1 MTSTHNGIS
10 SYKLSMNHKMKKKHF
25 TQMQKGDCKDVKK
38 AFGILQ
44 SKWLDFIK
52 SPYRLWEITT

>member
-10 SYKLSMNHKMKKKHF
+10 SYKLSMNHKMKKEHF

-38 AFGILQ
+38 AFGIL
-44 SKWLDFIK
+44 
-52 SPYRLWEITT
+52 